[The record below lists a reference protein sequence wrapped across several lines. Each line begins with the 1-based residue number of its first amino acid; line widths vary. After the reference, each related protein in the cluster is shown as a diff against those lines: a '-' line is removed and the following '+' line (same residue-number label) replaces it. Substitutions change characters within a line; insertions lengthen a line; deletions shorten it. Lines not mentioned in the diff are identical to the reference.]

1 MLLAKLAYVRSSKNS
16 SLEKFLRYFLKK
28 FMITIAYIINQ
39 YPKVSHSFIRREIAG
54 IEAGGIGIARFSI
67 RSCSTEL
74 VDEADKLE
82 LERTRVVLGIG
93 MIGLL
98 FGLLR
103 IAATR
108 LIRFQQA
115 LWLTLRLG
123 WCSEQ
128 GILHHLAYLA
138 EACVLLR
145 WCSDLGIAHIH
156 AHFGTN
162 STTVAMLCR
171 AIGGPPYSFT
181 VHGPEE
187 FDKVK
192 FLSLAEKVERAAFVV
207 TVSSFGKSQ
216 LYRWCEQKQWS
227 KIHVVHCG
235 VDDGFLS
242 QLPIA
247 VAAEPR
253 LVCVG
258 RLCEQK
264 GHLLLLDA
272 VNQLVAE
279 GLQFKLVLVGDGPL
293 RVEIEALIARLGLQ
307 EHVEIIGWASN
318 CEVRQ
323 HILASRA
330 IVLPSFAEG
339 LPVVIMEALALG
351 RPVISTYVA
360 GIPELVEPGICGWLV
375 PPGSV
380 EALTAA
386 MRTVLQLPVEKL
398 EQMGRAGAKRVA
410 QRHNAAIEASKLAAL
425 FRSSVEQSQNQE
437 IDLPLGVPEVAS
449 TSLGVSDV

>member
-1 MLLAKLAYVRSSKNS
+1 M
-16 SLEKFLRYFLKK
+16 
-28 FMITIAYIINQ
+28 MTIAYLINQ

-54 IEAGGIGIARFSI
+54 VEACGIRVARFSI

-82 LERTRVVLGIG
+82 LEQTRVVLGRG
-93 MIGLL
+93 MVGLL
-98 FGLLR
+98 FGLLNV
-103 IAATR
+103 ALTR
-108 LIRFQQA
+108 PIRFLQT
-115 LWLTLRLG
+115 LWLMLRLS

-128 GILHHLAYLA
+128 GVLRYLAYLA

-145 WCSDLGIAHIH
+145 WFSDLGVTHVH

-171 AIGGPPYSFT
+171 ALGGPSYSFT

-192 FLSLAEKVERAAFVV
+192 ALALAEKVERAAFVV

-216 LYRWCEQKQWS
+216 LYRWCAPKQWS

-235 VDDGFLS
+235 VDDGFLA
-242 QLPIA
+242 QLPVA
-247 VAAEPR
+247 VPAEPR

-264 GHLLLLDA
+264 GQLLLLEA
-272 VNQLVAE
+272 VHQLAAE
-279 GLQFKLVLVGDGPL
+279 GLRFKLVLVGDGPL
-293 RVEIEALIARLGLQ
+293 HSEIAALIARLGLQ
-307 EHVEIIGWASN
+307 DRVEITGWASSS
-318 CEVRQ
+318 EVRQ

-330 IVLPSFAEG
+330 MVLPSFAEG

-351 RPVISTYVA
+351 RPVITTYVA
-360 GIPELVEPGICGWLV
+360 GIPELVNPGVCGWLV

-386 MRTVLQLPVEKL
+386 MRAALQLPVEQL
-398 EQMGRAGAKRVA
+398 EQMGRAGARRVA
-410 QRHNAAIEASKLAAL
+410 QRHDATVEASKLVVL
-425 FRSSVEQSQNQE
+425 FRSSVENSQNQAIE
-437 IDLPLGVPEVAS
+437 IPPDVRYAPASIPLGETDA
-449 TSLGVSDV
+449 

>member
-1 MLLAKLAYVRSSKNS
+1 
-16 SLEKFLRYFLKK
+16 
-28 FMITIAYIINQ
+28 MITIAYLINQ

-54 IEAGGIGIARFSI
+54 IEASGIQVKRFSI
-67 RSCSTEL
+67 RSCSAEL

-82 LERTRVVLGIG
+82 LEGTRVVLGIG
-93 MIGLL
+93 IVGLL

-103 IAATR
+103 VAVTR
-108 LIRFQQA
+108 PIRFLQA
-115 LWLTLRLG
+115 LWLMLRLG
-123 WCSEQ
+123 WRSEQ
-128 GILHHLAYLA
+128 GVLLHLAYLA

-145 WCSDLGIAHIH
+145 WFSDSDVAHVH

-181 VHGPEE
+181 IHGPEE

-192 FLSLAEKVERAAFVV
+192 ALALAEKVERAAFVV

-216 LYRWCEQKQWS
+216 LYRWCASKQWS

-235 VDDGFLS
+235 VDDGFLAQPS
-242 QLPIA
+242 VA
-247 VAAEPR
+247 VPAEPR

-264 GHLLLLDA
+264 GHLFLLDA
-272 VNQLVAE
+272 VRQLAAE
-279 GLQFKLVLVGDGPL
+279 NLRFKLVLVGDGPL
-293 RVEIEALIARLGLQ
+293 RTEISALIAQLGLQ
-307 EHVEIIGWASN
+307 DRVEVTGWASSS
-318 CEVRQ
+318 EVRQ

-330 IVLPSFAEG
+330 MVLPSFAEG

-360 GIPELVEPGICGWLV
+360 GIPELVEPGVCGWLV

-380 EALTAA
+380 QALTTA
-386 MRTVLQLPVEKL
+386 MRAALQLPVEKL
-398 EQMGRAGAKRVA
+398 EQMGRAGRERVA
-410 QRHNAAIEASKLAAL
+410 QQHDVTVEASFLAAL
-425 FRSSVEQSQNQE
+425 FRSSVEKSHQ
-437 IDLPLGVPEVAS
+437 A
-449 TSLGVSDV
+449 SDVLPSVVYANIHIARSN

>member
-1 MLLAKLAYVRSSKNS
+1 M
-16 SLEKFLRYFLKK
+16 
-28 FMITIAYIINQ
+28 MTIAYLINQ

-54 IEAGGIGIARFSI
+54 VEACGIRVARFSI

-82 LERTRVVLGIG
+82 LEQTRVVLGRG
-93 MIGLL
+93 MVGLL
-98 FGLLR
+98 FGLLNV
-103 IAATR
+103 ALTR
-108 LIRFQQA
+108 PIRFLQT
-115 LWLTLRLG
+115 LWLMLRLS

-128 GILHHLAYLA
+128 GVLRYLAYLA

-145 WCSDLGIAHIH
+145 WFSDLGVTHVH

-171 AIGGPPYSFT
+171 ALGGPSYSFT

-192 FLSLAEKVERAAFVV
+192 ALALAEKVERAAFVV

-216 LYRWCEQKQWS
+216 LYRWCAPKQWS

-235 VDDGFLS
+235 VDDGFLA
-242 QLPIA
+242 QLPVA
-247 VAAEPR
+247 VPAEPR

-264 GHLLLLDA
+264 GQLLLLEA
-272 VNQLVAE
+272 VHQLAAE
-279 GLQFKLVLVGDGPL
+279 GLRFKLVLVGDGPL
-293 RVEIEALIARLGLQ
+293 HSEIAALIARLGLQ
-307 EHVEIIGWASN
+307 DRVEITGWASSS
-318 CEVRQ
+318 EVRQ

-330 IVLPSFAEG
+330 MVLPSFAEG

-351 RPVISTYVA
+351 RPVITTYVA
-360 GIPELVEPGICGWLV
+360 GIPELVKPGVCGWLV

-386 MRTVLQLPVEKL
+386 MRAALQLPVEQL
-398 EQMGRAGAKRVA
+398 EQMGRAGARRVA
-410 QRHNAAIEASKLAAL
+410 QRHDATVEASKLVVL
-425 FRSSVEQSQNQE
+425 FRSSVENSQNQAIE
-437 IDLPLGVPEVAS
+437 IPPDVRYAPASIPLGETDA
-449 TSLGVSDV
+449 

>member
-1 MLLAKLAYVRSSKNS
+1 MMA
-16 SLEKFLRYFLKK
+16 
-28 FMITIAYIINQ
+28 IAYLINQ

-54 IEAGGIGIARFSI
+54 VEACGIRVARFSI

-82 LERTRVVLGIG
+82 LEQTRVVLGRG
-93 MIGLL
+93 MVGLL
-98 FGLLR
+98 FGLLNV
-103 IAATR
+103 ALTR
-108 LIRFQQA
+108 PIRFLQT
-115 LWLTLRLG
+115 LWLMLRLS

-128 GILHHLAYLA
+128 GVLRYLAYLA

-145 WCSDLGIAHIH
+145 WFSDSGVTHVH

-171 AIGGPPYSFT
+171 ALGGPSYSFT

-192 FLSLAEKVERAAFVV
+192 ALALAEKVERAAFVV

-216 LYRWCEQKQWS
+216 LYRWCAPKQWS

-235 VDDGFLS
+235 VDDGFLA
-242 QLPIA
+242 QLPVA
-247 VAAEPR
+247 VPAEPR

-264 GHLLLLDA
+264 GQLLLLEA
-272 VNQLVAE
+272 VHQLAAE
-279 GLQFKLVLVGDGPL
+279 GLRFKLVLVGDGPL
-293 RVEIEALIARLGLQ
+293 HSEIAALIARLGLQ
-307 EHVEIIGWASN
+307 DRVEITGWASSS
-318 CEVRQ
+318 EVRQ

-330 IVLPSFAEG
+330 MVLPSFAEG

-351 RPVISTYVA
+351 RPVITTYVA
-360 GIPELVEPGICGWLV
+360 GIPELVKPGVCGWLV

-386 MRTVLQLPVEKL
+386 MRAALQLPVEHL
-398 EQMGRAGAKRVA
+398 EQMGRAGTEQVA
-410 QRHNAAIEASKLAAL
+410 QRHDATVEAGKLVAL
-425 FRSSVEQSQNQE
+425 FRSGIQKSENQE
-437 IDLPLGVPEVAS
+437 MEISPPGHYAGIHITIS
-449 TSLGVSDV
+449 N

>member
-1 MLLAKLAYVRSSKNS
+1 M
-16 SLEKFLRYFLKK
+16 
-28 FMITIAYIINQ
+28 MTIAYLINQ

-54 IEAGGIGIARFSI
+54 VEACGIRVARFSI

-82 LERTRVVLGIG
+82 LEQTRVVLGRG
-93 MIGLL
+93 MVGLL
-98 FGLLR
+98 FGLLSV
-103 IAATR
+103 AVTKP
-108 LIRFQQA
+108 IRFLQT
-115 LWLTLRLG
+115 LWLMLRLG

-128 GILHHLAYLA
+128 GILRYLAYLA

-145 WCSDLGIAHIH
+145 WFADSGVTHVH

-171 AIGGPPYSFT
+171 ALGGPPYSFT

-192 FLSLAEKVERAAFVV
+192 ALALAEKVERAAFVV

-216 LYRWCEQKQWS
+216 LYRWCAPKQWS

-235 VDDGFLS
+235 VDDGFLA

-247 VAAEPR
+247 VSAEPR

-264 GHLLLLDA
+264 GQLLLLEA
-272 VNQLVAE
+272 VHQLAIE
-279 GLQFKLVLVGDGPL
+279 GLRFKLVLVGDGPL
-293 RVEIEALIARLGLQ
+293 HNQIAARIAQLGLQDRVEIT
-307 EHVEIIGWASN
+307 GWASSP
-318 CEVRQ
+318 EVRQ
-323 HILASRA
+323 QILASRVM
-330 IVLPSFAEG
+330 VLPSFAEG
-339 LPVVIMEALALG
+339 LPVVLMEALALG
-351 RPVISTYVA
+351 RPVITTYVA
-360 GIPELVEPGICGWLV
+360 GIPELVEPGVCGWLV

-386 MRTVLQLPVEKL
+386 MRAALQLPVEQL
-398 EQMGRAGAKRVA
+398 EQMGRAGAEQVA
-410 QRHNAAIEASKLAAL
+410 QRHDATVEASKLAVL
-425 FRSSVEQSQNQE
+425 FQSSVENSQNQAIE
-437 IDLPLGVPEVAS
+437 IPPDVNYAPAS
-449 TSLGVSDV
+449 ISLGATDA